1 MMNNNKCVI
10 FDLDGTLLYTLED
23 LKNSVNFAL
32 SKNGFKERS
41 IDEVRD
47 FVGNGIE
54 ILMRKSVPQNIS
66 ENEFQLCFS
75 DFKSHY
81 KIHSEDN
88 TKEYDGITDML
99 KVLKHNGFLLA
110 VVSNKADF
118 AVQTLCNKY
127 FKGLLDVA
135 VGEREGI
142 KRKPCP
148 DSVNEVVKLLNVEK
162 NNCFYVG
169 DSDVDVKTAHNAEI
183 KCIACSWGFREKTVL
198 EAEKPEY
205 IIDSVNEILEIV
217 GVKNESVTY

>member
-41 IDEVRD
+41 IDEVRE

-54 ILMRKSVPQNIS
+54 NLMRKSVPQNTD
-66 ENEFQLCFS
+66 ENEFQRCFEA
-75 DFKSHY
+75 FKNHY
-81 KIHSEDN
+81 RIHSEDF

-99 KVLKHNGFLLA
+99 KTLKQSSVLLA

-118 AVQTLCNKY
+118 AVKSLCDKY

-135 VGEREGI
+135 IGERTGI

-148 DSVNEVVKLLNVEK
+148 DSVNEVIKLLDVDK
-162 NNCFYVG
+162 KNCFYVG
-169 DSDVDVKTAHNAEI
+169 DSDVDVKTAHNAEL
-183 KCIACSWGFREKTVL
+183 KCIACTWGFRERIVL
-198 EAEKPEY
+198 ENEKPEY
-205 IIDSVNEILEIV
+205 IIDNVKEILEIV
-217 GVKNESVTY
+217 GVNYESIIN

>member
-1 MMNNNKCVI
+1 MNDRKCVI

-41 IDEVRD
+41 IDEVRE

-54 ILMRKSVPQNIS
+54 NLMRKSVPQNIS
-66 ENEFQLCFS
+66 ENEFQLCFN
-75 DFKSHY
+75 DFKSYY

-118 AVQTLCNKY
+118 AVNTLCKKY
-127 FKGLLDVA
+127 FPDLLDCA
-135 VGEREGI
+135 FGERAGI
-142 KRKPCP
+142 KRKPSP

-162 NNCFYVG
+162 KNCFYVG
-169 DSDVDVKTAHNAEI
+169 DSDVDVRTAHNAEI
-183 KCIACSWGFREKTVL
+183 KCIACTWGFRSVSVL
-198 EAEKPEY
+198 EKENPEY
-205 IIDSVNEILEIV
+205 IIDNVAEILRIV
-217 GVKNESVTY
+217 GVNE

>member
-54 ILMRKSVPQNIS
+54 ILMRKSAPQNIT
-66 ENEFQLCFS
+66 ENDFQKCFS

-99 KVLKHNGFLLA
+99 KALKENNILLA

-118 AVQTLCNKY
+118 AVNTLCKKY
-127 FKGLLDVA
+127 FPDLLDCA
-135 VGEREGI
+135 FGERDGI
-142 KRKPCP
+142 KRKPSP
-148 DSVNEVVKLLNVEK
+148 DSVNEVIKLLNVEK
-162 NNCFYVG
+162 ANCFYVG

-183 KCIACSWGFREKTVL
+183 KCIACTWGFRSRNVL
-198 EAEKPEY
+198 EKENPEY
-205 IIDSVNEILEIV
+205 IIDSVNEILKIV
-217 GVKNESVTY
+217 GVN